1 MTVSK
6 RQKNETKIGRNWR
19 VCGRIICGT
28 TAFVLLLLLG
38 CPVWGQETSLVPH
51 KVAPSE
57 VEQAT
62 FPKNSCLQVER
73 ERDDEIASHGRS
85 VAFCMKIYDSY
96 CIVCADHA
104 LTQKDGSPVDLHWIL
119 FVTPNGKRFA
129 LDDGR
134 DSVKLR
140 RAAEKKGLVK
150 PVDFFVKLR
159 GRAVRIGESDAAIFR
174 LQDPVPGLIPL
185 EPLYSTTMVKEY
197 DQLKALVA
205 NPSVKGEYLQCTVED
220 PDCTDEAKRPRF
232 QFYSA
237 SQSNKFMSGDSGAP
251 ILNSEN
257 RVVGMLLQIQKQ
269 ELVING
275 VHTGLVDTV
284 EYGGSTRL
292 VSSRARAVG
301 FDRILPA
308 LQKYWG
314 VNDSNTDSEI
324 ALLSVSTTRR

>member
-1 MTVSK
+1 
-6 RQKNETKIGRNWR
+6 
-19 VCGRIICGT
+19 
-28 TAFVLLLLLG
+28 
-38 CPVWGQETSLVPH
+38 
-51 KVAPSE
+51 
-57 VEQAT
+57 
-62 FPKNSCLQVER
+62 
-73 ERDDEIASHGRS
+73 
-85 VAFCMKIYDSY
+85 
-96 CIVCADHA
+96 
-104 LTQKDGSPVDLHWIL
+104 
-119 FVTPNGKRFA
+119 
-129 LDDGR
+129 
-134 DSVKLR
+134 
-140 RAAEKKGLVK
+140 
-150 PVDFFVKLR
+150 
-159 GRAVRIGESDAAIFR
+159 
-174 LQDPVPGLIPL
+174 
-185 EPLYSTTMVKEY
+185 MVKEY

-308 LQKYWG
+308 LQRYWG